1 MVVEIFLR
9 AIATSSEVC
18 AGTYVTVDIVSNIAT
33 LLEPSSRRGLESDHP
48 RGRQSMRRVLLITAG
63 LTALSCAHRTGAP
76 EEGAPTQGAAEL
88 SVIPEFQPQPGEK
101 PTSYEVDRNGKPDLW
116 RSTRVEAEGKE
127 LLLRK
132 AKDLDGDGRIDC
144 WEAYGPDGTLS
155 KLVYDLD
162 FDGAPDAILTF
173 EKDQLVKK
181 EYAFGFDGQSRS
193 WSYFEKGKLV
203 RKERDTSGD
212 GRV

>member
-76 EEGAPTQGAAEL
+76 PGGAPPHRGPGPSPLPQL
-88 SVIPEFQPQPGEK
+88 SPHPPA
-101 PTSYEVDRNGKPDLW
+101 T
-116 RSTRVEAEGKE
+116 T
-127 LLLRK
+127 
-132 AKDLDGDGRIDC
+132 
-144 WEAYGPDGTLS
+144 
-155 KLVYDLD
+155 
-162 FDGAPDAILTF
+162 
-173 EKDQLVKK
+173 
-181 EYAFGFDGQSRS
+181 
-193 WSYFEKGKLV
+193 
-203 RKERDTSGD
+203 
-212 GRV
+212 

>member
-1 MVVEIFLR
+1 
-9 AIATSSEVC
+9 
-18 AGTYVTVDIVSNIAT
+18 
-33 LLEPSSRRGLESDHP
+33 
-48 RGRQSMRRVLLITAG
+48 MRRVLLITAG

-88 SVIPEFQPQPGEK
+88 SVIPEFQPQPGETT
-101 PTSYEVDRNGKPDLW
+101 TSYDVDRNGKPDLW

-212 GRV
+212 GRVDTWEYWEGGELDRIGVDLDGDGQVDRWETRKAPEGTAAAQPTDESDAEPAQK